1 MKKLIQCAMGIL
13 LILCGLTA
21 FAQKLDMEKLKGLKP
36 RAIGPA
42 GMSGRITAIDAVISN
57 PDIIYAGA
65 ASGGV
70 WRSTSGGVTWE
81 PLFDSEST
89 LSVGAIAIQQ
99 DNPSVVW
106 VGTGEGNPRN
116 SLNGGDGLYKTLD
129 GGKTWKKIGLE
140 KTRHIHRIII
150 DPKNPNTVYVGAIGS
165 PWGEHPERGV
175 YKTTDGGL
183 TWERVL
189 FVDNKTGC
197 GELVMDPTN
206 PNKLFANMW
215 EHRRM
220 PWTFN
225 SGGPGSGLYVTYD
238 GGKNWKKLS
247 KKEGL
252 PEGDLGRMGLA
263 IARNKPNVVYALIE
277 AKKNALYRSEDGGE
291 KWTMVNDKGEIGDRP
306 FYYFEIYVDP
316 KNENRLYTIFSRV
329 NVSEDGGKSF
339 KELLPYYG
347 VHPDHH
353 AWWINPENPN
363 MIIDGNDGGLNISR
377 DMGKT
382 WVFADN
388 IPVGQFY
395 HINVDMAHPYNVYG
409 GMQDNGSWVGPAY
422 VWRNGGIRNSYWQEV
437 LFGDGFDAAPDPDD
451 NRYGYAMSQGGN
463 LARFDLQTGF
473 AKNLRPTHPNPDMK
487 LRYNWNSALAQDP
500 FSNATIY
507 YGSQFVHKSTNKGDT
522 WEIISPDLTTDDKS
536 KQKQHESGGM
546 TMDATGAENHC
557 TILTIAPSKVK
568 QGVLWVGTDDGQVQ
582 VTQDGGKTWT
592 NTTAKIVGMPKNA
605 WVAQIQASSYNAG
618 EAFVVVNNYRMFD
631 YKPYLFHTKD
641 FGATWTSIVNGAQ
654 VGESNYTLS
663 VVQDPVEP
671 KLMFLGTENGL
682 FVSIDGAKNW
692 TKWTNGYP
700 AGVPTIDMVIHPRE
714 HDLVIGTFGR
724 AIYVFDDI
732 RPLREMAKSTSVMT
746 KTAHLFTPPDAYLV
760 SIQQPSGPRFDANA
774 VYNGDNREPGAMIT
788 YLVNKPAAVEPSKPA
803 EDTKAKKGKEE
814 VKPVA
819 PAPTKSTVKYDSV
832 KLEVYNDKGVLIN
845 TLRQKAPEENGVY
858 RMSWMMNEKGER
870 QPAREQRGGGGGG
883 GFGGFGGTS
892 VLPGTYKLRLLFG
905 DQKDSTM
912 ITVKADPRMDVAPSV
927 YADRY
932 NMLKDLQKL
941 RSSATAAAD
950 RLRESKEIVEEYEKK
965 MKEAKRNDLKEAMD
979 KTKAMKDSIEA
990 VLDFMFGKVDK
1001 RQGIVRS
1008 PDPTPISY
1016 IQTAQGYV
1024 GRSRD
1029 PISDTD
1035 KRVYQHAVDKM
1046 ATLTKRVNDFYETQ
1060 WKPYRAMME
1069 KVNLSPF
1076 KDYEPIK

>member
-1 MKKLIQCAMGIL
+1 MGIL
-13 LILCGLTA
+13 LILCGLTGS
-21 FAQKLDMEKLKGLKP
+21 AQKLDMEKLKGLKP

-42 GMSGRITAIDAVISN
+42 GMSGRITAIDAVVSN

-70 WRSTSGGVTWE
+70 WRSNSGGVTWE

-89 LSVGAIAIQQ
+89 LSIGAIAIQQ

-116 SLNGGDGLYKTLD
+116 SLNGGDGIYKTLD
-129 GGKTWKKIGLE
+129 GGKTWKKMGLE
-140 KTRHIHRIII
+140 KTRHIHRVII

-165 PWGEHPERGV
+165 PWGEHSERGV
-175 YKTTDGGL
+175 YKTTDGGA

-197 GELVMDPTN
+197 GELVMDPAN

-225 SGGPGSGLYVTYD
+225 SGGPGSGLYVTHD
-238 GGKNWKKLS
+238 GGKNWKKLT

-252 PEGDLGRMGLA
+252 PEGDVGRMGLA

-339 KELLPYYG
+339 KELLPYSG

-473 AKNLRPTHPNPDMK
+473 TKNLKPTHPNPDLK

-500 FSNATIY
+500 FNTATIY
-507 YGSQFVHKSTNKGDT
+507 YGSQFLHKSSNKGNT
-522 WEIISPDLTTDDKS
+522 WDIISPDLTTDDKS
-536 KQKQHESGGM
+536 KQKQHDSGGM

-568 QGVLWVGTDDGQVQ
+568 QGVLWVGTDDGQIQ
-582 VTQDGGKTWT
+582 VTQDGGKSWT

-605 WVAQIQASSYNAG
+605 WVTQIQASTYNAG

-641 FGATWTSIVNGAQ
+641 FGATWVSIVTGAQ

-663 VVQDPVEP
+663 IVQDPVEP
-671 KLMFLGTENGL
+671 KLIFLGTENGL

-724 AIYVFDDI
+724 ALYVFDDI
-732 RPLREMAKSTSVMT
+732 RPLREMAKSTTVMT

-774 VYNGDNREPGAMIT
+774 VYNGDNRQPGAMIT
-788 YLVNKPAAVEPSKPA
+788 YSVNKPAAVEASKPA
-803 EDTKAKKGKEE
+803 EDPKAKKGKEE
-814 VKPVA
+814 TKPVA
-819 PAPTKSTVKYDSV
+819 PAPAKSTVKYDSV

-858 RMSWMMNEKGER
+858 RMSWMMNEKGDR

-892 VLPGTYKLRLLFG
+892 VLPGTYKLRLLYG

-912 ITVKADPRMDVAPSV
+912 ITVKADPRMDVSPAI

-941 RSSATAAAD
+941 RASATLAAD

-979 KTKAMKDSIEA
+979 KTKVMKDSIEA

-1046 ATLTKRVNDFYETQ
+1046 AILTKRVNDFYETQ

-1069 KVNLSPF
+1069 KVSLSPF